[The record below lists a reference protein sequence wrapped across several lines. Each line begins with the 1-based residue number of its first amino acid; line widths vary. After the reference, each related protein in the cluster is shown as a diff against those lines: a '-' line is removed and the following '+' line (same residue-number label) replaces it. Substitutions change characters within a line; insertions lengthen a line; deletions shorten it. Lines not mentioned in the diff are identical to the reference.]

1 MYLSMCMIRHIM
13 YTKGEIRMARNSV
26 IKHKHYALDE
36 AKIKRAQRLL
46 ATKTETETIER
57 ALEQVIS
64 ERERQRRAWA
74 ATERFIKTGAAI
86 KDVFGRLGKGE

>member
-1 MYLSMCMIRHIM
+1 MP
-13 YTKGEIRMARNSV
+13 RNSA

-46 ATKTETETIER
+46 GTKTETETIER

-74 ATERFIKTGAAI
+74 ATERFIKNGGTI
-86 KDVFGRLGKGE
+86 KDVFGRLGKAEE

>member
-1 MYLSMCMIRHIM
+1 MP
-13 YTKGEIRMARNSV
+13 RNSA

-36 AKIKRAQRLL
+36 AKIKRAQKLL
-46 ATKTETETIER
+46 GTKTETETIER

-74 ATERFIKTGAAI
+74 ATERF
-86 KDVFGRLGKGE
+86 VKGGG

>member
-1 MYLSMCMIRHIM
+1 MP
-13 YTKGEIRMARNSV
+13 RNSA

-36 AKIKRAQRLL
+36 AKIKRAQKMLG
-46 ATKTETETIER
+46 TKTETETIER

-74 ATERFIKTGAAI
+74 ATERFIKSGGTI
-86 KDVFGRLGKGE
+86 KDVFGRLGKAEK

>member
-1 MYLSMCMIRHIM
+1 
-13 YTKGEIRMARNSV
+13 MARNSA

-46 ATKTETETIER
+46 GTKTETETIER

-64 ERERQRRAWA
+64 ERERQRRAWL
-74 ATERFIKTGAAI
+74 ATERFVKSGAVI
-86 KDVFGRLGKGE
+86 KDVFGRLGKEE